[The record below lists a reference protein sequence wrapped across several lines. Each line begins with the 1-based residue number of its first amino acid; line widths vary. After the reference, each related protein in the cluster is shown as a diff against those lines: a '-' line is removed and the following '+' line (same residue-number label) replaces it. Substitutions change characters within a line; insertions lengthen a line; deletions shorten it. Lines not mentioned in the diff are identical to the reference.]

1 MRHDPKGV
9 LILATM
15 DTKGPEALYVRS
27 RIEEHGEKPILMDLS
42 TRGERKRSGADIT
55 PADVA
60 RAGGASLKQ
69 FASLRNRELNMEVM
83 VSGGVKV
90 THRLLREGKIHGI
103 LGIGGISASLMVA
116 EIMQSLPFGFPKV
129 LVSSAAATPGL
140 STRFLQ
146 TSDILLFNSVI
157 EIAGL
162 TTLLRNVLD
171 RAVLAMLGMLQ
182 GQVTE
187 PSTDATNAIAM
198 TMLSP
203 CERCA
208 RSVRAGLEKRGYRV
222 IGFHATGM
230 GDRAME
236 AMISEG
242 LFQGVIDLATGGVG
256 ENLYG
261 FMRDAGPHRLESAGR
276 LGLPQIISTCGVNHI
291 TPRKSKYTREHDLR
305 RKYDLDKF
313 RTWLRMSPRE
323 LKEVAALFAQ
333 KLNQARGPVMVL
345 IPVKGWSAVDSP
357 GSPTYDPAE
366 DHIFT
371 EALRKT
377 VKKDVQVVE
386 VDANME
392 DPAFAAAVL
401 GVAVEMFSEERARG
415 SGPFRVGS
423 KK

>member
-1 MRHDPKGV
+1 
-9 LILATM
+9 LATM

-27 RIEEHGEKPILMDLS
+27 RIKEHGGNPILMDLS

-55 PADVA
+55 SADVA

-69 FASLRNRELNMEVM
+69 FALSQNREHNMAAM
-83 VSGGVKV
+83 VCGALKMTDRLFRESRIQGV
-90 THRLLREGKIHGI
+90 
-103 LGIGGISASLMVA
+103 LGIGGISASLMAA
-116 EIMQSLPFGFPKV
+116 EVMQSLPFGFPKM
-129 LVSSAAATPGL
+129 LVSSAAAAPGL

-162 TTLLRNVLD
+162 TSLLRNVLD
-171 RAVLAMLGMLQ
+171 RAVLAMLAMLQ

-187 PSTDATNAIAM
+187 PSTHGAKAIAM

-208 RSVRAGLEKRGYRV
+208 RSVRAGLEERGYRV
-222 IGFHATGM
+222 VGFHATGM

-236 AMISEG
+236 AMISKG

-261 FMRDAGPHRLESAGR
+261 FMRDAGPHRLESAGS
-276 LGLPQIISTCGVNHI
+276 LGIPQIVSTCGVNHI
-291 TPRKSKYTREHDLR
+291 TPRKSEYTRKLERR
-305 RKYDLDKF
+305 RKYDLDKL
-313 RTWLRMSPRE
+313 RTWIRMSPRE
-323 LKEVAALFAQ
+323 LKDVAALFAR

-345 IPVKGWSAVDSP
+345 IPLRGWSSVDSP
-357 GSPTYDPAE
+357 GNPTYDPGK
-366 DHIFT
+366 DRIFT
-371 EALRKT
+371 AELRKT
-377 VKKDVQVVE
+377 IKKEIRVVE

-401 GVAVEMFSEERARG
+401 RVAKEMFSEKG
-415 SGPFRVGS
+415 GCGPDLS
-423 KK
+423 E